1 MKFNEIEFETNE
13 IGKRAVVSF
22 ENGYMASIVIGAY
35 SYGGP
40 EGLYE
45 IAVLD
50 DKGNITYDTPI
61 TNDVIGYLNEQG
73 VEDILLQISQL
84 PEQEEVKQEES
95 NTGYGY
101 DTEGY

>member
-1 MKFNEIEFETNE
+1 MVKFNEIKFETNE

-50 DKGNITYDTPI
+50 GTGAITYNTHI
-61 TNDVIGYLNEQG
+61 TNDVIGYLNEQE
-73 VEDILLQISQL
+73 VEEVLQQISEL
-84 PEQEEVKQEES
+84 PQWVDKTE
-95 NTGYGY
+95 
-101 DTEGY
+101 TEGYYEEGYFAG